1 MGERRGRPTA
11 AKVDGCPPFSGKTR
25 DLLAGKVGFSSGK
38 EYERARIR
46 RRVRCPE
53 RRRCHGRRRCMTG
66 AASFMTRLGARLVDN
81 GYAVIPI
88 MPGTK
93 KPGRYH
99 RGAWCDYP
107 GWTRH
112 CVRPTTENEI
122 AVWSQWP
129 DAGIGIAGGT
139 VAAIDIDVA
148 DPGVALAIQRLAGE
162 RLGETPA
169 VRIGRAPKRLLV
181 YRTEAPFKGF
191 KRPPIEILCEGQ
203 QFVAFAVHPDTG
215 RPYEWPE
222 ESLADIDISGLPA
235 IGEEAARAF
244 AEAAYPLVPEPLR
257 PARLAGG
264 DGRHR
269 AITAGRAR
277 RNAARRRGGAR
288 LHPQRRSRLR
298 QLDAHRPRAEGRAR
312 RRRRSLFADWSAQSA
327 KNVPEFTAKTWDGFH
342 PTFIGAGTI
351 YHHAIANGWSPDPA
365 LVLNGSIQMNGRH
378 PAKALLEKL
387 SLSNAASGKNS
398 GSVPCPACAMSRRPA
413 GPRRRARGH
422 GRLHAGDRPAPTA
435 GARRRRQLVR
445 AGRAHGPPLSDRDQ
459 PPLEPLHR
467 RHRRLR
473 IGQEPQPRGHQRAV
487 RRGRP
492 RPASRRQ
499 PHRQRRRPAHRAA
512 PRAGAAAADRRV
524 RDVPLGRRRP
534 QAEPAPHHRHPRH
547 HDPAVHLGRDHLP
560 RLRVR
565 QPRRPARA
573 ARHQPALPLPL
584 RHDNAAPLL
593 GVAAGRQ
600 RRRRLVG
607 PLPRASR
614 PKTTIRRRTR
624 QPASAPRRRPF
635 WTR

>member
-1 MGERRGRPTA
+1 
-11 AKVDGCPPFSGKTR
+11 
-25 DLLAGKVGFSSGK
+25 
-38 EYERARIR
+38 
-46 RRVRCPE
+46 
-53 RRRCHGRRRCMTG
+53 MTG

-129 DAGIGIAGGT
+129 DAGIGIAGGA

-148 DPGVALAIQRLAGE
+148 DPDVALAIQRLAGE
-162 RLGETPA
+162 RLGETAA

-235 IGEEAARAF
+235 IGEAGRARLRRGGV
-244 AEAAYPLVPEPLR
+244 PLVPEPLR

-264 DGRHR
+264 DGR
-269 AITAGRAR
+269 TSSTT
-277 RNAARRRGGAR
+277 ARRRSQATPQAVEAALAFIPNADLDYDSWMRIGMALKGA
-288 LHPQRRSRLR
+288 LG
-298 QLDAHRPRAEGRAR
+298 DDGEA
-312 RRRRSLFADWSAQSA
+312 LFADWSAQSA

-387 SLSNAASGKNS
+387 SRPSRSFRKQFRKLLPSSGQAI
-398 GSVPCPACAMSRRPA
+398 PWMSLPSM
-413 GPRRRARGH
+413 
-422 GRLHAGDRPAPTA
+422 GR
-435 GARRRRQLVR
+435 
-445 AGRAHGPPLSDRDQ
+445 
-459 PPLEPLHR
+459 
-467 RHRRLR
+467 
-473 IGQEPQPRGHQRAV
+473 
-487 RRGRP
+487 
-492 RPASRRQ
+492 
-499 PHRQRRRPAHRAA
+499 
-512 PRAGAAAADRRV
+512 
-524 RDVPLGRRRP
+524 
-534 QAEPAPHHRHPRH
+534 
-547 HDPAVHLGRDHLP
+547 
-560 RLRVR
+560 
-565 QPRRPARA
+565 
-573 ARHQPALPLPL
+573 
-584 RHDNAAPLL
+584 
-593 GVAAGRQ
+593 
-600 RRRRLVG
+600 
-607 PLPRASR
+607 
-614 PKTTIRRRTR
+614 
-624 QPASAPRRRPF
+624 
-635 WTR
+635 